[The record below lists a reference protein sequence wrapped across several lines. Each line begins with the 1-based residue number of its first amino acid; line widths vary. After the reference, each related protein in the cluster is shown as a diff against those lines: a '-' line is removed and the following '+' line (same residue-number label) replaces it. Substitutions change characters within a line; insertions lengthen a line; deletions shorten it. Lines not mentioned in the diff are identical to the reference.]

1 MKLHRLKQA
10 LNYLLMINS
19 GKWLATKYFKANINF
34 EEVPSADDINI
45 CIENFNEIVYDY
57 FVENHGKAD
66 NITDKEKELI
76 QKYKDFSK
84 QQSKSELNK
93 LKKDRKVTPGSI

>member
-1 MKLHRLKQA
+1 MA
-10 LNYLLMINS
+10 SN
-19 GKWLATKYFKANINF
+19 KYFKANINF
-34 EEVPSADDINI
+34 EEVPSADNINI
-45 CIENFNEIVYDY
+45 CKENFNEIVYDY

-84 QQSKSELNK
+84 QQSRSELNK
-93 LKKDRKVTPGSI
+93 LKKDRKVTPEWI